1 MVPNQRQNKEN
12 SNRSGDGGAAGQPS
26 RFLLESTVSA
36 LSIELED
43 RQAKIESLKATLV
56 AVTKKLNLVNDAK
69 LDPSAD
75 GADEQRRHDFNAKV
89 DELKQKVE

>member
-1 MVPNQRQNKEN
+1 M
-12 SNRSGDGGAAGQPS
+12 
-26 RFLLESTVSA
+26 SA

-75 GADEQRRHDFNAKV
+75 GADEQRQHDFNAKV

>member
-1 MVPNQRQNKEN
+1 M
-12 SNRSGDGGAAGQPS
+12 
-26 RFLLESTVSA
+26 SA

-69 LDPSAD
+69 LDPPAD